1 MKIISKFH
9 DYYDSAASFYDD
21 SILLKR
27 KTEIIDKKD
36 IAIKLPY
43 QNISVAHS
51 YKRGLKG
58 NYQERSANI
67 EILYFCGKVY
77 PIYTIFTKVANVQ
90 SGKRYDYSYEKL
102 EQIYFSTFSEFIKAI
117 EDEDL
122 KVSYGIR
129 RKNDFKAVEEKI
141 EKMKTYEVSPEIFE
155 KMKSPYFISREIGK
169 ENKIEIFPELKEVI
183 KSFKMDAYIAYQ
195 EIEMYL
201 SGVLGSSEKEI
212 IEISDIDKRNSKGF
226 DDYSFKK
233 RKAQ

>member
-21 SILLKR
+21 NILLQR
-27 KTEIIDKKD
+27 KKEIIDNKD
-36 IAIKLPY
+36 VEVKLPY
-43 QNISVAHS
+43 HNISVAHS
-51 YKRGLKG
+51 YKRGPKG
-58 NYQERSANI
+58 NYKERSANI

-77 PIYTIFTKVANVQ
+77 PIYTIFTKTANVKD
-90 SGKRYDYSYEKL
+90 GKRYDYLYEKS
-102 EQIYFSTFSEFIKAI
+102 EQIYFSSFEELINAI
-117 EDEDL
+117 EEENL
-122 KVSYGIR
+122 HVSYKIR
-129 RKNDFKAVEEKI
+129 RKNDFKAIEEKI
-141 EKMKTYEVSPEIFE
+141 EKMKTYEVSPNIFE

-201 SGVLGSSEKEI
+201 GGVLGVGEKEI

-226 DDYSFKK
+226 DNYSFKK
-233 RKAQ
+233 RKVQ